1 MPRKAADEWGSAP
14 ETLQILSEVNGREI
28 NRKYLHQLWH
38 QGKLERKPVDGRT
51 FLYNLSQAR
60 IIKIIEKRGSGRRA
74 AKEKEVVNG

>member
-14 ETLQILSEVNGREI
+14 ETLKVLSEVNEREI

-38 QGKLERKPVDGRT
+38 QGRLERKPVDGRT

-60 IIKIIEKRGSGRRA
+60 SIKIIEKRGSGRRA